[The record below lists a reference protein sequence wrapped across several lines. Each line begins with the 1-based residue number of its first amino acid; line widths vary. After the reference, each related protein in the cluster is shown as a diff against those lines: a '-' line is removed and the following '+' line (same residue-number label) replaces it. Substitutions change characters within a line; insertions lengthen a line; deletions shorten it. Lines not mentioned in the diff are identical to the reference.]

1 MRRIRLPV
9 GRSLFFLLAFLFAL
23 VALLPLGLAMR
34 WLALDERGFAA
45 REANGSIWLGALKEA
60 QFGSVALGDLEAR
73 LRSLPLFIGRARTDV
88 QRVGDSEALEGSIT
102 VSRHAFGIDD
112 VSAALPLG
120 PAFAPLPLA
129 SLDVADVSVHF
140 ADGQCASADGLV
152 KAGLSGDSGTAALP
166 RGMSGRTRCDGGA
179 LLLPLA
185 GQSGAERLDIR
196 LLASGSYRV
205 ELSLRPGDEATRQRL
220 AAAGFVPAGPAFVLR
235 TSGEF

>member
-73 LRSLPLFIGRARTDV
+73 LRTLPLFIGRARTDV
-88 QRVGDSEALEGSIT
+88 QRVGDSETLKGGVT
-102 VSRHAFGIDD
+102 VSRHAFGLDD

-129 SLDVADVSVHF
+129 SLDLSDVSVHF

-152 KAGLSGDSGTAALP
+152 KAGLSGDSASAALP
-166 RGMSGRTRCDGGA
+166 RGMSGRARCDGGA
-179 LLLPLA
+179 LLLPLLSL
-185 GQSGAERLDIR
+185 SGMERLDIR
-196 LLASGSYRV
+196 LFEDGRYRF
-205 ELSLRPGDEATRQRL
+205 ELGVRPTDDAARQRL
-220 AAAGFVPAGPAFVLR
+220 AAAGFAPSGAAYVLR
-235 TSGEF
+235 AAGKF